1 MNLIKQIEN
10 DIKNSTY
17 STVYLFMGEEEY
29 YIDHL
34 TKLIQNNSLQ
44 DHERD
49 FNLNILYGKDTSI
62 SEIISIS
69 KQYPVMSEK
78 KLVIVK
84 EAQELIKKDVDGN
97 SLEDLI
103 SYVNN
108 PLDSTILVLNF
119 KHKSLDKRKAIYKA
133 ILKNGLIF
141 ESKKLYDNQAQD
153 WIISYL
159 KSFNFTI
166 DKKSSFL
173 ITELLGT
180 DINKIANELDKLIV
194 VKSKDKSI
202 NVNDIEKF
210 IGISKEFNVFE
221 LRKAIGEKDFSKC
234 MKIIDYFS
242 KNPKSNPIV
251 VVISLVFDFFLKLF
265 IYHSLSDKSDRSA
278 SSVLKVNPYF
288 VKDYSSAARNY
299 SMKDISSKI
308 SILRDFDLKS
318 KGLGAVNISN
328 SDLLKELIFK
338 LLQ

>member
-1 MNLIKQIEN
+1 MK
-10 DIKNSTY
+10 K
-17 STVYLFMGEEEY
+17 Y
-29 YIDHL
+29 Y
-34 TKLIQNNSLQ
+34 TRACN
-44 DHERD
+44 
-49 FNLNILYGKDTSI
+49 FYYGKKSL
-62 SEIISIS
+62 
-69 KQYPVMSEK
+69 
-78 KLVIVK
+78 KLVNQKKTLPLNGNK
-84 EAQELIKKDVDGN
+84 EI
-97 SLEDLI
+97 
-103 SYVNN
+103 
-108 PLDSTILVLNF
+108 
-119 KHKSLDKRKAIYKA
+119 
-133 ILKNGLIF
+133 
-141 ESKKLYDNQAQD
+141 
-153 WIISYL
+153 
-159 KSFNFTI
+159 SFNKIVERIFLNSFSAWSRI
-166 DKKSSFL
+166 FLEKSSFL
-173 ITELLGT
+173 VTELLGT

-194 VKSKDKSI
+194 VRNKDKTI

-288 VKDYSSAARNY
+288 VKDYTSASRNY